1 MNYIAYLLIVISA
14 VSGCVFNSA
23 FSSLVDIPIR
33 STSSAIG
40 LKICAITVGIKKFKL
55 IIKKKTKK
63 HEKIG
68 LLAKSKWNSVEVL
81 ISKALI
87 DSNIIHNEFV
97 SINNVL
103 KEFHDMKDEI
113 KKSNDK

>member
-1 MNYIAYLLIVISA
+1 MNYIDYLLIVISA
-14 VSGCVFNSA
+14 VTGYVFNSA
-23 FSSLVDIPIR
+23 FSSLDDIPIR

-63 HEKIG
+63 HEEIG